1 MKKTTYNNKTYTL
14 YPMTGSESLDYA
26 FDLGRSLAPSVAQLV
41 SAVLGSVDVDGAFN
55 TENILDNQDFLKQL
69 SGTDLAAPVEKF
81 FMNCSKEDFL
91 SLWNRAKTK
100 IMEGDGKNVNWEVE
114 FAGDP
119 FGQIKLLS
127 SYITAYYTP
136 FLSSLNGSKNASPR
150 KKKIS

>member
-1 MKKTTYNNKTYTL
+1 MKKTTYNSKTYTL

-26 FDLGRSLAPSVAQLV
+26 FDLGRSLAPSVAQLI
-41 SAVLGSVDVDGAFN
+41 STVLGSVDIDESFN
-55 TENILDNQDFLKQL
+55 TKDVLDNSDFLKQL

-100 IMEGDGKNVNWEVE
+100 ITEGEGQTVNWEVE

-136 FLSSLNGSKNASPR
+136 FLSNLSVSKKPSPR